1 MTELEGGIIEEIL
14 VGEGDAVP
22 KNQPLTR
29 IDDTRFVSEYRE
41 SEQARIGI
49 EHVSADSIVP
59 QQGEPCYIA
68 HVRATSNAI
77 DYYGRRSACS
87 PR

>member
-1 MTELEGGIIEEIL
+1 MTELEGGIIQEIL

-22 KNQPLTR
+22 NNQPHPHR
-29 IDDTRFVSEYRE
+29 RHPIVSECRE
-41 SEQARIGI
+41 SKQARIGI